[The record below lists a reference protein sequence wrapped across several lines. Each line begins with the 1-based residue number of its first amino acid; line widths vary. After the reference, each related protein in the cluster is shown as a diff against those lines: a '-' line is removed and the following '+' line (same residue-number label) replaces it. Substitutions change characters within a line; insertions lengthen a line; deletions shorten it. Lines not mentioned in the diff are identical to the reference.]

1 MVEPVEQMETMRVA
15 VRCKE
20 CGRIICYKISAGT
33 GIVAIKCDKCG
44 AEANVNLALRRNTAR
59 ISYRIVTTPM
69 PFYASLGS

>member
-1 MVEPVEQMETMRVA
+1 MLEPVDQIETMRVA

-59 ISYRIVTTPM
+59 ISYRITTSPLPIIAAM
-69 PFYASLGS
+69 RA

>member
-1 MVEPVEQMETMRVA
+1 MLEHTEQIETMRVA

-44 AEANVNLALRRNTAR
+44 AEANVNLALRKNTAR
-59 ISYRIVTTPM
+59 ISYRITTSPLQ
-69 PFYASLGS
+69 FIAAVRA